1 MAETTFV
8 YTQFSDNTD
17 HYYKGAKRD
26 IARKYYIGLSIY
38 YKLFFLLTDIY
49 KAPSPELSS
58 DDLLRELDIVDI
70 PSKTEPYPKVRVS
83 NQSK

>member
-8 YTQFSDNTD
+8 HTQFSDNTD

-38 YKLFFLLTDIY
+38 YKLFFFY
-49 KAPSPELSS
+49 
-58 DDLLRELDIVDI
+58 
-70 PSKTEPYPKVRVS
+70 
-83 NQSK
+83 